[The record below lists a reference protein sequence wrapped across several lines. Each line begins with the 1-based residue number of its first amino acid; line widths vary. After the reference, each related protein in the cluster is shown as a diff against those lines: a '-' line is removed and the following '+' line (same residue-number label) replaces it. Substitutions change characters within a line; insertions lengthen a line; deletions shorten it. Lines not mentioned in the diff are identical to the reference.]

1 MSKILKTA
9 IESVNDVKTL
19 LDQADVSSNVGLTGE
34 IRLINLKL
42 NSSFEDIVIFCNGSG
57 SSQITE
63 NIIHINIHVPN
74 LKNQPSGVPN
84 SVDNTQPNTERM
96 EEIGKAIMN
105 VVDNYHGFDFKIE
118 LETTGEVI
126 PNGSKWYYNI
136 VLRYYYL
143 RRDQN

>member
-1 MSKILKTA
+1 MGKVLKTA
-9 IESVNDVKTL
+9 IESVIDVKTL
-19 LDQADVSSNVGLTGE
+19 LDQADVSSSVGLTGE

-42 NSSFEDIVIFCNGSG
+42 SSTLEDVVLFCNGSG

-63 NIIHINIHVPN
+63 NIIYINIHVPN
-74 LKNQPSGVPN
+74 LKNQPSGATN
-84 SVDNTQPNTERM
+84 STDNTQPNVARM

-105 VVDNYHGFDFKIE
+105 VVDDYRGLDFFLK
-118 LETTGEVI
+118 LENSGEVI
-126 PNGSKWYYNI
+126 PNGSKWYYNV

>member
-1 MSKILKTA
+1 MAKILKTA

-19 LDQADVSSNVGLTGE
+19 LDQADVSSSVGLTGE

-42 NSSFEDIVIFCNGSG
+42 NSSLEDVVVFCNGSG
-57 SSQITE
+57 SSQITQ

-74 LKNQPSGVPN
+74 LKNQASGAPN
-84 SVDNTQPNTERM
+84 SIDNTQPNVARM
-96 EEIGKAIMN
+96 EEIGKAIMH
-105 VVDNYHGFDFKIE
+105 VVDDYQGLDFFLK
-118 LETTGEVI
+118 LENSGEVI
-126 PNGSKWYYNI
+126 PNGSKWYYNV

>member
-9 IESVNDVKTL
+9 IESVNDVKSL
-19 LDQADVSSNVGLTGE
+19 LDQADVSSNVGITGE

-42 NSSFEDIVIFCNGSG
+42 NSSLEDIVIFCNGSG

-84 SVDNTQPNTERM
+84 SADNTQPNVARM

-105 VVDNYHGFDFKIE
+105 VIDDYRGYDFFLK
-118 LETTGEVI
+118 LENSGEVI
-126 PNGSKWYYNI
+126 PNGSKWYYNV
-136 VLRYYYL
+136 VLRYYYF

>member
-84 SVDNTQPNTERM
+84 STDNTQPNIPRM

-105 VVDNYHGFDFKIE
+105 VVDDYRGYDFFLK
-118 LETTGEVI
+118 LENSGEVI
-126 PNGSKWYYNI
+126 PNGSKWYYNV
-136 VLRYYYL
+136 VLRYFYL
-143 RRDQN
+143 RSDQN